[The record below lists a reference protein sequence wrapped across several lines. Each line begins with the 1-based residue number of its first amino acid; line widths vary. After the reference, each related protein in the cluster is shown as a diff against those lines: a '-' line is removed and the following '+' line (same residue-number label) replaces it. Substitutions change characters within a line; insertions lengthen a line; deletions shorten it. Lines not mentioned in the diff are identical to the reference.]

1 MSKFV
6 LMKYEGIAQVLR
18 DSEIPVQYIFPD
30 IRYKQSTMQTVIE
43 QEDITIKMPNFRHSE
58 YAVHQLFSKALEAK
72 GWVSHQY
79 LFDCV
84 AVVPEDKYMFCD
96 SKVLGKYPF
105 YAIIDSKLKDD
116 LRVHYFW
123 LLKLNTETLKF
134 ENTKMYEIIN
144 YREMPVYD
152 NEIWHRLLVRTGD
165 IQKEDTVN
173 LSNITHYVSR
183 YE

>member
-30 IRYKQSTMQTVIE
+30 IRYTLSTMHTVIE
-43 QEDITIKMPNFRHSE
+43 QEAITINIPNFRHSD

-105 YAIIDSKLKDD
+105 YAIIDSKLEDD

-152 NEIWHRLLVRTGD
+152 NEIWHRLLVKTGE

>member
-1 MSKFV
+1 
-6 LMKYEGIAQVLR
+6 
-18 DSEIPVQYIFPD
+18 
-30 IRYKQSTMQTVIE
+30 
-43 QEDITIKMPNFRHSE
+43 
-58 YAVHQLFSKALEAK
+58 
-72 GWVSHQY
+72 
-79 LFDCV
+79 
-84 AVVPEDKYMFCD
+84 MFCD

-105 YAIIDSKLKDD
+105 YAIIDSKLEDD

-152 NEIWHRLLVRTGD
+152 NEIWHRLLVKTGE